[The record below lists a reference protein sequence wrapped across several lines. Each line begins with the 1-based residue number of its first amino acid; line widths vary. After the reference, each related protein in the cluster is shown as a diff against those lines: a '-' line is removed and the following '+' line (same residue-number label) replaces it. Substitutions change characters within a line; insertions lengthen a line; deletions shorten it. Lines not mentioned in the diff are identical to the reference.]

1 MNRNESLLI
10 SRLRFPMTLAVVA
23 QHCMGAALI
32 AWDTLGTKDIPGL
45 VKTLISGCAVQV
57 AVPVF
62 FFISGFLFFQGVT
75 KMNTESY
82 FRKISRRWHSLI
94 IPYIL
99 WSLLSIPLLAL
110 TMYGETLTGTST
122 MADLHDFWHGLSVK
136 GVFWSYQE
144 SPYPFPNLFGWP
156 LLYASPVL
164 GPFWFVRDLII
175 VSLLSPLVW
184 WFVTKTKRWGLALL
198 AAVYLLRIWP
208 YTAVNS
214 QILFFVFGAYWSL
227 NGWGLTFQKASL
239 RWLTYG
245 TALLLLVVLVRL
257 EGNATYWGF
266 QLMPSFTI
274 LGTAA
279 VMNLGS
285 LSHRPSLTSLPPSL
299 KGEEEPLQR
308 ERESNIGR
316 WLSKS
321 SFFVFA
327 LHMNFALP
335 LGFFVTKAVFRGA
348 TGWAAATLQYLLT
361 PLVIY
366 AICLGVYAAMER
378 LTPRFLNVLTGDRVK
393 TR

>member
-1 MNRNESLLI
+1 
-10 SRLRFPMTLAVVA
+10 
-23 QHCMGAALI
+23 
-32 AWDTLGTKDIPGL
+32 
-45 VKTLISGCAVQV
+45 
-57 AVPVF
+57 
-62 FFISGFLFFQGVT
+62 
-75 KMNTESY
+75 
-82 FRKISRRWHSLI
+82 
-94 IPYIL
+94 
-99 WSLLSIPLLAL
+99 
-110 TMYGETLTGTST
+110 
-122 MADLHDFWHGLSVK
+122 
-136 GVFWSYQE
+136 
-144 SPYPFPNLFGWP
+144 
-156 LLYASPVL
+156 
-164 GPFWFVRDLII
+164 
-175 VSLLSPLVW
+175 
-184 WFVTKTKRWGLALL
+184 
-198 AAVYLLRIWP
+198 
-208 YTAVNS
+208 
-214 QILFFVFGAYWSL
+214 
-227 NGWGLTFQKASL
+227 
-239 RWLTYG
+239 
-245 TALLLLVVLVRL
+245 
-257 EGNATYWGF
+257 
-266 QLMPSFTI
+266 MPSFTI

-308 ERESNIGR
+308 ERESDIGR